1 MSDDELRAYRAWVRT
16 HHPDVGGDRDVFE
29 AGLRAWHARLAR
41 HRPHPRSAPA
51 SPVTVY
57 RTHRGPIAAITWRL
71 TRRRAR
77 RERRLR
83 LR

>member
-1 MSDDELRAYRAWVRT
+1 MSDDEVRAYRAWLRT
-16 HHPDVGGDRDVFE
+16 HHPDVGGDRDAFE

-41 HRPHPRSAPA
+41 HRPHASGPPSAP
-51 SPVTVY
+51 VTCY
-57 RTHRGPIAAITWRL
+57 RAPRGPIAAIAWRL